1 MILKEMKKLL
11 FLHPNLNKFEN
22 PRIGENEHR
31 PSNVNRVNLD
41 DIENSLEL
49 DPGKWIP
56 IWYLTIDFIDYVV

>member
-49 DPGKWIP
+49 DPGK
-56 IWYLTIDFIDYVV
+56 